1 MSGKGSA
8 KPAARNFDKE
18 LAALEE
24 LAKSFHAGTALSGEA
39 QEQLRMALG
48 NRNNLL
54 VAKAAKLVEEGEL
67 VSLLPEV
74 LAAYDRFFADAVKSD
89 PQCWAKNALARAMAK
104 LEHRTKDAYVRGLRH
119 HQMEPVWGGISDTA
133 GALRCAC
140 ANALVNCPGVSDAD
154 LLTIFLDPLLDSDKT
169 VRIEATRAIAN
180 VGGVGA
186 ALILRLR
193 AMIGPKIDK
202 DEPEVLGAC
211 YSSLLALEGEQ
222 AIPLV
227 AAAMKEGDELAG
239 EAAFALA
246 DLRTA
251 PALAALLE
259 RLKAGT
265 DEWFR
270 QILLSAIAVTRQ
282 PRAIDFLL
290 GLIESE
296 AREATMAIEA
306 IGRSGPSAEL
316 RSRVEE
322 AVRQVG
328 SPRLLKV
335 LAEHLG

>member
-1 MSGKGSA
+1 
-8 KPAARNFDKE
+8 
-18 LAALEE
+18 
-24 LAKSFHAGTALSGEA
+24 
-39 QEQLRMALG
+39 
-48 NRNNLL
+48 
-54 VAKAAKLVEEGEL
+54 
-67 VSLLPEV
+67 
-74 LAAYDRFFADAVKSD
+74 
-89 PQCWAKNALARAMAK
+89 
-104 LEHRTKDAYVRGLRH
+104 
-119 HQMEPVWGGISDTA
+119 
-133 GALRCAC
+133 
-140 ANALVNCPGVSDAD
+140 
-154 LLTIFLDPLLDSDKT
+154 
-169 VRIEATRAIAN
+169 
-180 VGGVGA
+180 
-186 ALILRLR
+186 
-193 AMIGPKIDK
+193 
-202 DEPEVLGAC
+202 
-211 YSSLLALEGEQ
+211 
-222 AIPLV
+222 
-227 AAAMKEGDELAG
+227 MKEGDELAG